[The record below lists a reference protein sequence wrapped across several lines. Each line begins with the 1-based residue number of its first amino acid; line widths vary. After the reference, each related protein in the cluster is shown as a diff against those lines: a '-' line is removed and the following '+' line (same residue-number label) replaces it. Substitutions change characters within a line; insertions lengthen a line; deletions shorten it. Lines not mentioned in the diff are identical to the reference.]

1 MTLFFRT
8 CVGIDMI
15 VLLNEDGANIRSAI
29 GLDTP
34 PAEALIKVRMSCHV
48 HRGENRLTSRS
59 ASPIAFVDA

>member
-1 MTLFFRT
+1 
-8 CVGIDMI
+8 MI

-34 PAEALIKVRMSCHV
+34 PAEALIEVRMSCHV

-59 ASPIAFVDA
+59 ASPIAFIDA